1 LSGFVLETMPA
12 GPNIAAGRLAQ
23 WAWGC
28 QKFEVFGLSRAEG
41 AFPARAGLNGG
52 GREIGAVGSGLE
64 PQRFADTCGMRI
76 RRAFNRS
83 ARKALARSARRWSRR
98 RRSTPTDTNAIST
111 GRKINRIRCIP

>member
-1 LSGFVLETMPA
+1 MDTMPT

-23 WAWGC
+23 WVWGC
-28 QKFEVFGLSRAEG
+28 QNFEGFGLSRAAG

-52 GREIGAVGSGLE
+52 GREIGGVRSGLE

-83 ARKALARSARRWSRR
+83 ARKALAHSARRWSRR

-111 GRKINRIRCIP
+111 GREVNKIKCIP